1 MTRRLA
7 AVALVVAALL
17 LPASASGVWGGPLDS
32 AHPQVGA
39 MYYDYEGTGDPRI
52 DGLICSGSFAGD
64 SKSGQNDVFL
74 LAGHCL
80 PSAEDGIPAGDLYVS
95 FNSNASVTDT
105 HDLVSDPIQVQS
117 YHQMPGFGHD
127 LGDLHDLA
135 ILLLPKDSVPSSLAP
150 VQLAPAGFL
159 DGLKKQGT
167 LNFREVDLVGYGVTP
182 VWEPAGPTAFG
193 FDGKRRSG
201 TSIITGLGKAFVRLS
216 QNNGIGTGSGLC
228 FGDSGSPQID
238 AATNRVISV
247 TSGGNGQCNANNY
260 DYRVDTPQARGFLG
274 EFLNLP

>member
-7 AVALVVAALL
+7 AVALVVTALL

-95 FNSNASVTDT
+95 FSSNASVTDT

-182 VWEPAGPTAFG
+182 VWEPAGPTTFG

-247 TSGGNGQCNANNY
+247 TSGGNGQCNANNH